1 MLESNH
7 RVLIVDDQRAIHD
20 DLRKLLSV
28 APNEELNRLEGALF
42 GDEESRAES
51 FDLDSAYQGEEGVAM
66 VRKALAESRPYALA
80 IIDMRMPPGWDG
92 LYTIEKMWE
101 LDLNLQIVICTAYS
115 DWSWPEIRQRFG
127 ATDRL
132 LILKKPFDLE
142 EVCQLAYALTEKWR
156 LARQAQL
163 SHIQLRRLHGELQL
177 QKDGLEDI
185 VACRTRDLSE
195 AHARLITL
203 DRAKTEF
210 LNLISH
216 ELRTPLNGL
225 IGVGELILSELK
237 PGMPSAEL
245 RELFEQS
252 RHRILSVIDDALLVT
267 QIDVEGETFMPV
279 PVALGMMWDRAVKEV
294 EEFASARQVMLRR
307 APGELGLVLVEPELA
322 VKALRALIE
331 TAVRFSTAGEAIEPV
346 WEATPESQRLI
357 IDSHGATCPAPLV
370 ARFFD
375 LLSIGESETAA
386 GHVGLGP
393 AVASRILSLFGG
405 AIDVENLQSGIRLTV
420 CFKTAL
426 AQTPLEKP

>member
-1 MLESNH
+1 MLKSNH
-7 RVLIVDDQRAIHD
+7 RILVVDDQRAIHD

-66 VRKALAESRPYALA
+66 VRKALAELRPYALA

-195 AHARLITL
+195 AHTRLITL

-225 IGVGELILSELK
+225 IGVGELILSELE
-237 PGMPSAEL
+237 PGMPSTEL

-267 QIDVEGETFMPV
+267 QIDVEGEKFTPV

-294 EEFASARQVMLRR
+294 EEFASARQVILRR
-307 APGELGLVLVEPELA
+307 APGELGFVLVEPELA

-331 TAVRFSTAGEAIEPV
+331 TAVRFSTAGEAIGPV
-346 WEATPESQRLI
+346 WEATPESQQLI
-357 IDSHGATCPAPLV
+357 IDSHGATWLSCARSLRVLRSPVDWRSRRQLAMSDWVQPWPL
-370 ARFFD
+370 ASCHY
-375 LLSIGESETAA
+375 LA
-386 GHVGLGP
+386 G
-393 AVASRILSLFGG
+393 
-405 AIDVENLQSGIRLTV
+405 D
-420 CFKTAL
+420 
-426 AQTPLEKP
+426 